1 MVAATVLSI
10 PLGLWAVFHLPIGSA
25 GVHDWLPEGKP
36 ERIRYEKFIAD
47 FGNDQVVLISWDDC
61 QLEDPRLIEF
71 KTQLQSSPEFASH
84 FSVLESTDQLMASLT
99 DAPLQL
105 SDAVAKSRLN
115 GVMIGKDGT
124 SAVLARVSDRG
135 VSDQNRTIEL
145 IRIAADQTDGLGRP
159 RLRLAGTVYEAFAVD
174 EAAENSLKKLVLPSS
189 FLGLLVAWF
198 CLKQLKRAV
207 IVLAIAGVGQ
217 LLSVSLVY
225 YSGHRFSAVL
235 IVLPTLVFMLTLS
248 GAVHLMNYHAECL
261 KQGLDYAGE
270 RAMLMGWKPCALS
283 SVTTMLGMGSLCT
296 SQLAP
301 VRQFGIFSAIGLG
314 IATVVLLL
322 GFPALVNQFCSARH
336 NPLKPKDLLPQAD
349 QDTSLSRN
357 FLSRYSNWL
366 FDHSSSFSFVGIALL
381 VLTCAGLYYLKAS
394 TKFTDMFPENS
405 KTNQDMVWM
414 EEHVGPIATVE
425 VLVRFSPESQA
436 SALDRAGWIA
446 KISDAI
452 KLRGDVGGVFS
463 AATFLPVWS
472 ETGSVRATAKRAL
485 IRKGIEESIP
495 KLEKQGLVASSD
507 AGDVWRI
514 LAKVSAT
521 SGVDY
526 AALTRSVESATHQAL
541 QNSPPSHNITV
552 EFTGL
557 SPVMHET
564 QVAVLSDLGY
574 SFLTAFLL
582 ITPIMMLI
590 AKSFAGGLLLM
601 IPNVL
606 PVTIAFGCM
615 GIFGLDLDI
624 AGILTAS
631 IALGIAVDDTLHF
644 VCWYVD
650 ELKKDISRAE
660 AVTFTLDQCGG
671 AMIQTTLISCC
682 SMGPFLLAEFLPTQQ
697 FAKLMIVMLSWAIV
711 GDLVLLPALLLC
723 PLGLALKPAN
733 ERP

>member
-1 MVAATVLSI
+1 MVVATALFL
-10 PLGLWAVFHLPIGSA
+10 PLGLWAVFHLPMGSA

-36 ERIRYEKFIAD
+36 ERVRYEKFVAD

-61 QLEDPRLIEF
+61 RLEDPRLFEF
-71 KTQLQSSPEFASH
+71 QKQLHSSPEFASH
-84 FSVLESTDQLMASLT
+84 LNVLESTDQLMASLT
-99 DAPLQL
+99 NAPLHL
-105 SDAVAKSRLN
+105 SYAVAKSRLN
-115 GVMIGKDGT
+115 GVMIGRDGT

-135 VSDQNRTIEL
+135 VADQNRTIEL
-145 IRIAADQTDGLGRP
+145 IRMAADQTDGLGRS

-198 CLKQLKRAV
+198 CLRELKRAV
-207 IVLAIAGVGQ
+207 IVLVIAGVGQ
-217 LLSVSLVY
+217 LLSVALVY

-248 GAVHLMNYHAECL
+248 GAVHLMNYHTECL

-283 SVTTMLGMGSLCT
+283 SMTTMLGMGSLCT
-296 SQLAP
+296 SQLEP

-314 IATVVLLL
+314 IATVLLLL
-322 GFPALVNQFCSARH
+322 GFPALVNQFCSSRR
-336 NPLKPKDLLPQAD
+336 NSVKTKDHRPRPDHDA
-349 QDTSLSRN
+349 SPSRD
-357 FLSRYSNWL
+357 FLSRYSKWL
-366 FDHSSSFSFVGIALL
+366 FSQSSSISFVGIAVL
-381 VLTCAGLYYLKAS
+381 VLTCAGLYHLRAS
-394 TKFTDMFPENS
+394 TKFTDMFPDNS
-405 KTNQDMVWM
+405 KTNQDMVWV
-414 EEHVGPIATVE
+414 EEHIGPIATVE

-436 SALDRAGWIA
+436 TALDRVGWVA
-446 KISDAI
+446 KISEAL
-452 KLRGDVGGVFS
+452 KLEGDVGGVLS

-495 KLEKQGLVASSD
+495 KLQQQGLVASSE
-507 AGDVWRI
+507 AGEVWRI

-521 SGVDY
+521 SHADY
-526 AALTRSVESATHQAL
+526 AALTRSVATATLRTL
-541 QNSPPSHNITV
+541 QISPPSHNVSV

-650 ELKKDISRAE
+650 ASKEGVATGE
-660 AVTFTLDQCGG
+660 AVTFTLDKCGR

-697 FAKLMIVMLSWAIV
+697 FAKLMIIMLSGAIV

-723 PLGLALKPAN
+723 PLGLVLKPAK
-733 ERP
+733 ERK

>member
-1 MVAATVLSI
+1 MVILFVLLI
-10 PLGLWAVFHLPIGSA
+10 PLGLWAVFHLPMGSA

-36 ERIRYEKFIAD
+36 ERIRYEKFVAD
-47 FGNDQVVLISWDDC
+47 FGNDQVVLISWDGC
-61 QLEDPRLIEF
+61 QLEDPRLVEF
-71 KTQLQSSPEFASH
+71 QKQLQSSPEFATH

-99 DAPLQL
+99 AAPLQL
-105 SDAVAKSRLN
+105 SAAVAKARLN

-124 SAVLARVSDRG
+124 SAVLARVSDQG
-135 VSDQNRTIEL
+135 VADQNRTIAL
-145 IRIAADQTDGLGRP
+145 IRIAADQTDGLGRS

-198 CLKQLKRAV
+198 CLKQLKRAI
-207 IVLAIAGVGQ
+207 IVLVIAGVGQ
-217 LLSVSLVY
+217 LLSVALVY
-225 YSGHRFSAVL
+225 YSGYRFSAVL

-314 IATVVLLL
+314 IATLVLLL
-322 GFPALVNQFCSARH
+322 GFPALVNQFCSACQ
-336 NPLKPKDLLPQAD
+336 NPLKTKDLRPQAD
-349 QDTSLSRN
+349 QDTSPSRN
-357 FLSRYSNWL
+357 WLGRYSNWL
-366 FDHSSSFSFVGIALL
+366 FEQCNSISFVGIALL

-394 TKFTDMFPENS
+394 TKFTDMFPDNS
-405 KTNQDMVWM
+405 KTNQDMAWM
-414 EEHVGPIATVE
+414 EEHIGPIATVE

-436 SALDRAGWIA
+436 NALDRAGWIA

-452 KLRGDVGGVFS
+452 KLRGDVGGVLS

-495 KLEKQGLVASSD
+495 KLQQQGLVASSE
-507 AGDVWRI
+507 AGEVWRI

-521 SGVDY
+521 SQVDY
-526 AALTRSVESATHQAL
+526 AALTRSVATATHLTL
-541 QNSPPSHNITV
+541 QNSPPSHNISV

-582 ITPIMMLI
+582 ITPVMMLI

-650 ELKKDISRAE
+650 ELKKGISRAE

-723 PLGLALKPAN
+723 PLGLALKPAK

>member
-1 MVAATVLSI
+1 MVISFVLLI
-10 PLGLWAVFHLPIGSA
+10 PLGLWAAFHLPMGSA

-36 ERIRYEKFIAD
+36 ERIRYEKFVAD

-61 QLEDPRLIEF
+61 QLEDPRLVEF
-71 KTQLQSSPEFASH
+71 QKQLQSSSEFATH

-99 DAPLQL
+99 AAPLQL
-105 SDAVAKSRLN
+105 SAAVAKSRLN

-124 SAVLARVSDRG
+124 SAVLARVSDQG
-135 VSDQNRTIEL
+135 VADQNRTIEL
-145 IRIAADQTDGLGRP
+145 IRIAADQTDGLGRS

-198 CLKQLKRAV
+198 CLKQLKRAI
-207 IVLAIAGVGQ
+207 IVLVIAGVGQ
-217 LLSVSLVY
+217 LLSVALVY
-225 YSGHRFSAVL
+225 YSGYRFSAVL

-322 GFPALVNQFCSARH
+322 GFPALVNQFCSACQ
-336 NPLKPKDLLPQAD
+336 NPLKTKDLRP
-349 QDTSLSRN
+349 QDTSPSQNWLG
-357 FLSRYSNWL
+357 RYSNWL
-366 FDHSSSFSFVGIALL
+366 FEQCNSISFVGIALL

-394 TKFTDMFPENS
+394 TKFTDMFPDNS

-414 EEHVGPIATVE
+414 EEHIGPIATVE

-495 KLEKQGLVASSD
+495 KLQQQGLVASSESGE
-507 AGDVWRI
+507 AWRI

-521 SGVDY
+521 SQADY
-526 AALTRSVESATHQAL
+526 AALTRSVATATHLTL
-541 QNSPPSHNITV
+541 QNIPPSHNITV

-615 GIFGLDLDI
+615 GIFGLGLDI

-650 ELKKDISRAE
+650 ERKTGISRAE

-723 PLGLALKPAN
+723 PLGLALKPAKK
-733 ERP
+733 RP